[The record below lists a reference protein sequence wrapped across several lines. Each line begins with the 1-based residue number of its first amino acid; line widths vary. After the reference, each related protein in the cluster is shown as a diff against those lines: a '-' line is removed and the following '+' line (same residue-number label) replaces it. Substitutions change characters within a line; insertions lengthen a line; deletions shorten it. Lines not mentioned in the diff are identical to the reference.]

1 MEILSL
7 LSNLDGQIANFI
19 AAHGNLVYLLLFLI
33 VFLEIGVFPLFF
45 LPGNPLIFIV
55 GSFCKIGALSL
66 IPAIVTL
73 TTAII
78 LGNLLSYQIGKLFGD
93 KISSSNSPWANKNA
107 LDKTR
112 VFYAKYGTFTL
123 MISPFIAMVR
133 TFAPFLAGVSHM
145 SYRKYLFSSIVGGV
159 LWIGILV
166 SAGYI
171 FSSISFVQEHMA
183 SIVLSGLA
191 IGIGFV
197 VYGILKSRKN
207 RKAV

>member
-1 MEILSL
+1 MELLSL

-19 AAHGNLVYLLLFLI
+19 ATHGNLVYLLLFFI

-55 GSFCKIGALSL
+55 GSFCKLGALSL

-78 LGNLLSYQIGKLFGD
+78 LGNLLSYHIGKLSGE
-93 KISSSNSPWANKNA
+93 KLSTSNSPWVNKNA
-107 LDKTR
+107 LDRTR
-112 VFYAKYGTFTL
+112 IFYGKYGTFTL
-123 MISPFIAMVR
+123 LISPFIAMVR
-133 TFAPFLAGVSHM
+133 TFAPLLAGVSHM
-145 SYRKYLFSSIVGGV
+145 SYRKYLFSSSIGAV
-159 LWIGILV
+159 LWIAILV
-166 SAGYI
+166 FAGYF

-191 IGIGFV
+191 IGVGFV
-197 VYGILKSRKN
+197 IYGLIKSKIN
-207 RKAV
+207 RRAL

>member
-19 AAHGNLVYLLLFLI
+19 TAHGNLIYLLLFFI

-55 GSFCKIGALSL
+55 GSFCKLGALSL
-66 IPAIVTL
+66 ITALVAL

-93 KISSSNSPWANKNA
+93 KISRSNSPWANKNA

-112 VFYAKYGTFTL
+112 IFYAKYGTFTL
-123 MISPFIAMVR
+123 MISPFIAMIR
-133 TFAPFLAGVSHM
+133 TFAPLLAGVSHM
-145 SYRKYLFSSIVGGV
+145 SYRQYLLSSTVGAV
-159 LWIGILV
+159 FWIGILV

-171 FSSISFVQEHMA
+171 FSSISFVQEHTA

-197 VYGILKSRKN
+197 IYGILKSRKN
-207 RKAV
+207 RKAI